1 MKFGSLKKR
10 TPLNKCLFAFFFCF
24 ILVSFQKDK
33 PAYLLYNE
41 SGKRVK
47 YNKALC
53 DLVKADVILFGEYH
67 DNPISHW
74 LQLELAKDLHVKS
87 SLMLG
92 GEMFE
97 VDNQDELDEYMK
109 STSIQIDEI
118 DSIRLWPNY
127 ATDYAPLVEF
137 AKSNQLKFV
146 CTNVPR
152 RTARI
157 VYKEGFAALD
167 ELSKLEKSYVAK
179 LPIAYDPDLPGYKA
193 MLSMMGGNHSNE
205 KLPMAQALK
214 DATMA
219 EFILKNRG
227 DKLFLHFNG
236 SYHSNNFEGIYWYL
250 KNADPELKIKTI
262 ATVSQ
267 ANVRALENENMGI
280 ANYIIAVPGSMTS
293 TH

>member
-1 MKFGSLKKR
+1 M
-10 TPLNKCLFAFFFCF
+10 
-24 ILVSFQKDK
+24 
-33 PAYLLYNE
+33 
-41 SGKRVK
+41 
-47 YNKALC
+47 
-53 DLVKADVILFGEYH
+53 
-67 DNPISHW
+67 
-74 LQLELAKDLHVKS
+74 
-87 SLMLG
+87 
-92 GEMFE
+92 
-97 VDNQDELDEYMK
+97 
-109 STSIQIDEI
+109 
-118 DSIRLWPNY
+118 
-127 ATDYAPLVEF
+127 
-137 AKSNQLKFV
+137 
-146 CTNVPR
+146 
-152 RTARI
+152 
-157 VYKEGFAALD
+157 
-167 ELSKLEKSYVAK
+167 AK

-193 MLSMMGGNHSNE
+193 MLNMMGGNHSNE